1 MKLSLKKLKDQYK
14 LLIENDEGKQE
25 KFDYIKFINM
35 LYDGESVE
43 NIEYDDNISQEEKEQ
58 INKMIEEIKE
68 IVRGE
73 N

>member
-1 MKLSLKKLKDQYK
+1 MKLSLKKLKEQYK

-73 N
+73 K